1 MGQGARRR
9 RQASCAGSAGGLAAC
24 HGRAGSAGRAPG
36 PRRERAGTGEQHGR
50 GARAGTRTRAA
61 SRAEFAATCAP
72 GHRGRAEDTRRAG
85 NAPGRARRGA
95 REGEQGRAPRRGRHG
110 RAGPDRGEAGRGAR
124 AALPREGATPGTRR
138 GRATPGPPR
147 PRPRWDAP
155 GRGRAPAPGTRRAAP
170 RPGSFTRTGELRAG
184 RRWVLAGC
192 SAAWGRKQGG
202 ERGRGAGE
210 RDRWGERRCR
220 GRRCWRPGAR
230 AARVRVGAAGPPVG
244 PLVGRIELGFC
255 FFLFF
260 LISKY
265 LFK

>member
-1 MGQGARRR
+1 MDAPGAL
-9 RQASCAGSAGGLAAC
+9 AGG
-24 HGRAGSAGRAPG
+24 R
-36 PRRERAGTGEQHGR
+36 PRWERAGTGKQRGR
-50 GARAGTRTRAA
+50 GAHRDGDACCGQGRVRRAVRAGAPRPRRGHASGGERAGTGTTGREGRGTGEGAA
-61 SRAEFAATCAP
+61 PRPGRAP
-72 GHRGRAEDTRRAG
+72 GH
-85 NAPGRARRGA
+85 
-95 REGEQGRAPRRGRHG
+95 HG
-110 RAGPDRGEAGRGAR
+110 RAGPDRGGAGRGAR

-138 GRATPGPPR
+138 GRA
-147 PRPRWDAP
+147 AP

-170 RPGSFTRTGELRAG
+170 KPGSRARAGELRAG

-255 FFLFF
+255 FFSFF
-260 LISKY
+260 
-265 LFK
+265 F